1 MFFVV
6 VMNNSK
12 KTFLLFVVKRIT
24 QQVICSSCISIFC
37 EKQKSCQRFRIYN
50 RYLKGSTKYL
60 LGKKVFCLY
69 IWDTACLHFQVDL
82 PIQYAYPNIF
92 YQYTPMYISTQQL
105 QQPEEQDTERQKNSQ
120 FNYNNK
126 IIPDIGKIKNI
137 LWGQI
142 CK

>member
-6 VMNNSK
+6 VINNSK
-12 KTFLLFVVKRIT
+12 KTFLLFVVLPSRSFVPLAYQYSVKN
-24 QQVICSSCISIFC
+24 
-37 EKQKSCQRFRIYN
+37 KSHVKDSEYTIGT
-50 RYLKGSTKYL
+50 LSTKYL

-120 FNYNNK
+120 FYYNK

-137 LWGQI
+137 LWRQI